1 MMAKSIPVL
10 LVTLMASWA
19 LAPSSASAQVADV
32 AVVVN
37 PANPVGGIS
46 LTELRKIFA
55 GEKRSWQGGLPM
67 HPIVRA
73 PGCHERVVLL
83 RLLAMSESEYKQY
96 WTAQVF
102 RGEVGSEPLSV
113 PSIGMQK
120 EAMAVYSGAISLVDA
135 NDVKPGM
142 KVVKIDGHLPGEPGY
157 PLH

>member
-1 MMAKSIPVL
+1 MMAKSIRVL
-10 LVTLMASWA
+10 LVALMTGVIFAA
-19 LAPSSASAQVADV
+19 SASAQLVDV

-37 PANPVGGIS
+37 PANPVGSIS
-46 LTELRKIFA
+46 LTDLHKIFA

-67 HPIVRA
+67 RPIVRA
-73 PGCHERVVLL
+73 PGCHERLVLL

-120 EAMAVYSGAISLVDA
+120 EAISVFPGAITLVEA
-135 NDVKPGM
+135 SEVKPGM
-142 KVVKIDGHLPGEPGY
+142 KVVKLDGHLPGEPGY